1 MLGGPTATECSIAGQ
16 TDSMSS
22 SLDSRRRRRSRRGD
36 DRGDTYASLRIPE
49 YRVLFTIGAFGFVA
63 TQSQVIARGWL
74 ANELSDSN
82 AGLGGVFMAFGIPM
96 LLATPMGGVA
106 ADRYS
111 KRRILIVT
119 NMLLALSALWIALA
133 VSFDFVDYWM
143 LLATS
148 AIQASAFS
156 FLVPARMALTGE
168 VTGRELIAN
177 AIVLGQMSMNSARV
191 IGPAIAG
198 VFIGIAW
205 IGTAG
210 VYYFSAMLSVAALVG
225 CVGLP
230 EGMPRDGQLVATARS
245 EFADSLRYVWSQ
257 RHVGHLII
265 ASFVVVMVGFP
276 FLAFLPRLATDTFG
290 VGSAGYGFLAAS
302 SAVGAV
308 LVSIYIAGRGTGRAA
323 WRIQSVT
330 GFLFG
335 VMLIGLAVAPS
346 YWIAAVMVAGVGAA
360 SAGFQAMNNS
370 LVLTLSELEY
380 HGRVQS
386 LMMLSFSGFGMAAL
400 PLGLLADQ
408 IGLRKM
414 TAGMGAA
421 VILSMAV
428 YLVISRRA
436 RRRFGEAVSL
446 A

>member
-1 MLGGPTATECSIAGQ
+1 M
-16 TDSMSS
+16 
-22 SLDSRRRRRSRRGD
+22 
-36 DRGDTYASLRIPE
+36 
-49 YRVLFTIGAFGFVA
+49 LFTIGAFGFVA
-63 TQSQVIARGWL
+63 TQSQAIARGWL

-96 LLATPMGGVA
+96 LFATPMGGVA

-111 KRRILIVT
+111 KRQILIIT
-119 NMLLALSALWIALA
+119 NVLLTLSALWIAFA
-133 VSFDFVDYWM
+133 VSFDFIEYWM

-148 AIQASAFS
+148 AIQATAFS

-168 VTGRELIAN
+168 VIGRELIAN
-177 AIVLGQMSMNSARV
+177 AIVLGQMSINSARI

-210 VYYFSAMLSVAALVG
+210 VYYFSALLSIAAVLG
-225 CVGLP
+225 CFTLP
-230 EGMPRDGQLVATARS
+230 PGRPRTDQPLTTARS
-245 EFADSLRYVWSQ
+245 EFVDSLRYVWKL
-257 RHVGHLII
+257 RHVGLLII
-265 ASFVVVMVGFP
+265 VSFVVVMIGFP
-276 FLAFLPRLATDTFG
+276 FVAFLPRFATETLD
-290 VGSAGYGFLAAS
+290 VGSAGYGFLAAA

-308 LVSIYIAGRGTGRAA
+308 LVSIYIAGRSSGRAA
-323 WRIQSVT
+323 WRIQAVS
-330 GFLFG
+330 GFMFG
-335 VMLIGLAVAPS
+335 VMLIALAVAPS
-346 YWIAAVMVAGVGAA
+346 YLLAVLVVAGVGAA

-400 PLGLLADQ
+400 PLGALADRV
-408 IGLRKM
+408 GLRETM
-414 TAGMGAA
+414 AGMGAA
-421 VILSMAV
+421 VIAAMGV
-428 YLVISRRA
+428 YVVISRRA
-436 RRRFGEAVSL
+436 RQRFGEAVQL

>member
-1 MLGGPTATECSIAGQ
+1 
-16 TDSMSS
+16 MSS
-22 SLDSRRRRRSRRGD
+22 TVDSRRGRRERRGE
-36 DRGDTYASLRIPE
+36 RSTDTYASLRIPQ
-49 YRVLFTIGAFGFVA
+49 YKVLFTIGAFGFVA
-63 TQSQVIARGWL
+63 TQSQAIARGWL
-74 ANELSDSN
+74 ANELSGSN

-96 LLATPMGGVA
+96 LFATPLGGVA

-111 KRRILIVT
+111 KRHILIIT
-119 NMLLALSALWIALA
+119 NVLLTISAIWIALA
-133 VSFDFVDYWM
+133 MSFDFVEYWM

-148 AIQASAFS
+148 AIQATAFS

-168 VTGRELIAN
+168 VVGRELISN
-177 AIVLGQMSMNSARV
+177 AIVLGQMSINSARI

-210 VYYFSAMLSVAALVG
+210 VYYFSAVLSIAAVLG
-225 CVGLP
+225 CFTLP
-230 EGMPRDGQLVATARS
+230 PGRPRNDQQLTTARS
-245 EFADSLRYVWSQ
+245 EFVDSLRYVWMQ
-257 RHVGHLII
+257 RHVGLLII
-265 ASFVVVMVGFP
+265 VSFVVVMIGFP
-276 FLAFLPRLATDTFG
+276 FVAFLPRFATETLD
-290 VGSAGYGFLAAS
+290 VGSAGYGFLAAA

-308 LVSIYIAGRGTGRAA
+308 FVSIYIAGRSSGRAA
-323 WRIQSVT
+323 WRIQAVS

-335 VMLIGLAVAPS
+335 VMLIALAIAPS
-346 YWIAAVMVAGVGAA
+346 YLLAVVMVVGVGAA

-400 PLGLLADQ
+400 PLGALADRV
-408 IGLRKM
+408 GLRE
-414 TAGMGAA
+414 TIAGMGAA
-421 VILSMAV
+421 VVLAMFV
-428 YLVISRRA
+428 YMIISRRA
-436 RRRFGEAVSL
+436 RQRFGEAVEL